1 MLVVALELMD
11 IPWVRN
17 AWSKDPLGGI
27 SNWLVRE
34 FKHLWMLMYDTNS
47 IINVCAC
54 VNLLYWWIM
63 RNGEE
68 GGSEI
73 EYVSSEPSLG
83 LRRIR
88 VEVWG

>member
-1 MLVVALELMD
+1 
-11 IPWVRN
+11 
-17 AWSKDPLGGI
+17 
-27 SNWLVRE
+27 
-34 FKHLWMLMYDTNS
+34 MYDTNS

-54 VNLLYWWIM
+54 VNLFYWCIM

-68 GGSEI
+68 GGCEI

-88 VEVWG
+88 VEIWG